1 MKYNVK
7 ISIKEGISDKEKSER
22 INQFRQ
28 SFVTAATDY
37 YAFESRGNNENQ
49 QTALQKVMRAKQE
62 TA

>member
-1 MKYNVK
+1 MKYNVTV
-7 ISIKEGISDKEKSER
+7 SVRDNISDKEKSDR

-37 YAFESRGNNENQ
+37 YALENK
-49 QTALQKVMRAKQE
+49 QTMPQKAMHAKQE